1 MPICHVTMKN
11 NFTVGPTS
19 YKTPTFSPLFCA
31 PLAQGAKML
40 TNEIWVRPTYA
51 CKILSGSVKVC
62 RSYSPKADF
71 EQIHITLSTAW
82 LHTITCIFWKFFF
95 CNRPS
100 WAFCYSPHGKRYHA
114 FFLNMPLQINW
125 RHTRLIRSDGI
136 TRAVCSSKFVPVV
149 KTQSCVE
156 EIWRW
161 PSV

>member
-1 MPICHVTMKN
+1 MPICHVTTKN

-71 EQIHITLSTAW
+71 EQIHVMIAYNNMDFLEV
-82 LHTITCIFWKFFF
+82 FF
-95 CNRPS
+95 CNRSS
-100 WAFCYSPHGKRYHA
+100 WAFCYSPHGKRYHV
-114 FFLNMPLQINW
+114 FSLIC
-125 RHTRLIRSDGI
+125 HSRLIDVTTEQSAPTVFYNRS
-136 TRAVCSSKFVPVV
+136 CLS
-149 KTQSCVE
+149 VE
-156 EIWRW
+156 FCTG
-161 PSV
+161 S